1 MRNYFDKETLMVNVS
16 KSENNVHVR
25 ISSDYAQSNHKG
37 RLYVNPTNL
46 ERDVKV
52 IWDIAKGSTTKIN
65 GLSAYFGEIDYYDN
79 MTDVYY
85 TPTVRF
91 TKGKRVSQMGEREH
105 GSIPKDWEFVLSATF
120 SPLKSSTPIIQFV
133 TEAIG
138 RFMSKED
145 IARLTKDVK
154 SCLSNK
160 KSNDVY
166 FELVQYAD

>member
-65 GLSAYFGEIDYYDN
+65 GLSAYFGEIDY
-79 MTDVYY
+79 
-85 TPTVRF
+85 
-91 TKGKRVSQMGEREH
+91 
-105 GSIPKDWEFVLSATF
+105 
-120 SPLKSSTPIIQFV
+120 
-133 TEAIG
+133 
-138 RFMSKED
+138 
-145 IARLTKDVK
+145 
-154 SCLSNK
+154 
-160 KSNDVY
+160 
-166 FELVQYAD
+166 